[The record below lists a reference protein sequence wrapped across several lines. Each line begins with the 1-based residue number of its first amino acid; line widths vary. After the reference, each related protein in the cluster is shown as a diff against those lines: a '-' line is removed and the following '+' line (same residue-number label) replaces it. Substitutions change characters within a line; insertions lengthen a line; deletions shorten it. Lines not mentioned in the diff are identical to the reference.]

1 MEIILKE
8 KHLSFIHIFDL
19 TLTKCSCFDSI
30 TIQFRTHNT
39 TYNLV
44 AIFIKKEQNRNMKNN
59 EKLPIILQ
67 KVCAGFPSPA
77 TDYLEDEIN
86 LNEELIT
93 NKASTFLIRV
103 SGSSMIEEQIY
114 DGDVLIVDKSLHVKH
129 NSIAVLNYHGQLVVK
144 KIIKKNNKFFLISK
158 FGNQNNFVEITE
170 DNETQVWGIVTYVIH
185 KIKK

>member
-1 MEIILKE
+1 
-8 KHLSFIHIFDL
+8 
-19 TLTKCSCFDSI
+19 
-30 TIQFRTHNT
+30 
-39 TYNLV
+39 
-44 AIFIKKEQNRNMKNN
+44 MKIN

-103 SGSSMIEEQIY
+103 TGSSMVEDNIH
-114 DGDVLIVDKSLHVKH
+114 DGDVLIVDKSLNTQH
-129 NSIAVLNYHGQLVVK
+129 NSIAVLNYEGQLVVK

-158 FGNQNNFVEITE
+158 LGNHNHFIEITE
-170 DNETQVWGIVTYVIH
+170 DNETQVWGVVTYVIH
-185 KIKK
+185 KVKK

>member
-1 MEIILKE
+1 
-8 KHLSFIHIFDL
+8 
-19 TLTKCSCFDSI
+19 
-30 TIQFRTHNT
+30 
-39 TYNLV
+39 
-44 AIFIKKEQNRNMKNN
+44 MKIN

-103 SGSSMIEEQIY
+103 TGSSMVEDNIH
-114 DGDVLIVDKSLHVKH
+114 DGDVLIVDKSLNIQQ
-129 NSIAVLNYHGQLVVK
+129 NSIAVLNYEGQLVVK

-158 FGNQNNFVEITE
+158 LGNRNHFIEITE
-170 DNETQVWGIVTYVIH
+170 DNETQVWGVVTYVIH
-185 KIKK
+185 KVKK